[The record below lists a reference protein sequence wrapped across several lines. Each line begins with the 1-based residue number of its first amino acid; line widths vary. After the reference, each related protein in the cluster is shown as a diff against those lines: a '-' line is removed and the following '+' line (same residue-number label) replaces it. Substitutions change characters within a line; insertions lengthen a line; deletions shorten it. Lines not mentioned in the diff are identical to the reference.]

1 MTSKAATMLTLQTL
15 LEHLSCPLVAGRRRA
30 PVGWGTVGW
39 GAVRWGAI
47 GGCSMLLQEGG
58 CLQIEVHLGI
68 GDLPSW
74 CQLDGGSCRQPC
86 GCCVRAHSCCYSHE
100 DNHHIAMDTHV
111 IFIQLSSHQPWRPA
125 SSHVTQAAG
134 TSMMALSKKLG
145 LVSSRLTCA

>member
-30 PVGWGTVGW
+30 PVGWGTVGC
-39 GAVRWGAI
+39 
-47 GGCSMLLQEGG
+47 CSMLLQEGG